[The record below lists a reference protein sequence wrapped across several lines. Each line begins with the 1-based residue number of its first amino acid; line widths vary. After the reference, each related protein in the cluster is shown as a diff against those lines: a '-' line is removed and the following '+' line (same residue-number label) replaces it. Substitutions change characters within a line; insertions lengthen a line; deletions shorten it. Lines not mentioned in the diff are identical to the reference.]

1 MNIHSNLCFYTP
13 PPHALFVPSC
23 SSFPT
28 PTLPSFLLPPFPLSR
43 DSKPEEIAG
52 SNAGSDDTVSPPSIS
67 LSHSQPSTSHFL
79 ARRMTAPSR
88 PTAPPRKH
96 PGVPSPSKSTL
107 PPQKPPPNQ
116 TKVGNESPKSSTSPV
131 REKVEQKTEVQDKSN
146 QLSPRKSPP
155 RPQKPLREQPSKTEM
170 KGSQKGWF

>member
-1 MNIHSNLCFYTP
+1 MLLYSPSTCSLCSLLFFLSHPYPSLLSP
-13 PPHALFVPSC
+13 P
-23 SSFPT
+23 SFP
-28 PTLPSFLLPPFPLSR
+28 LPPFPLSR

-96 PGVPSPSKSTL
+96 PGVPPPSKSTL

-170 KGSQKGWF
+170 EESQKGWF